1 MGTVLARWIPPPM
14 LAMFAL
20 FLVLPAVLPRF
31 GYTYLGTEVMIWA
44 IFALGYNLLLGYTG
58 LPAFGHGAFFGIG
71 GYLLGMTQ
79 KWVTGGLVLPLAAA
93 AAGTLLLGAV
103 VALFVARRR
112 GIYFSLLT
120 IAFGVMFWFMV
131 FVFDA
136 WTGGE
141 DGLTGINRLAVL
153 GYALRDNVPFYYFV
167 YAWFVGATVVLWR
180 IVNSPF
186 GQVIR
191 AIRQSETRARAVGYD
206 TARYKWAVFTLSCG
220 FAGLAG
226 GLYALARFGA
236 FAEPMSLSQSG
247 NVVLMCLI
255 GGGFASFYGPV
266 LGVVVFLVLRDVL
279 STLTDH
285 WMLAYGVLF
294 MAVILF
300 MPEGILGVVRRLR
313 QPAGFHDT
321 GAAQAARAREA
332 SRPRPPGRRRARA
345 SRDGCLAR
353 CGRRDARPGDAR
365 PPEGVRR
372 PRRPGRRGPHVRA
385 RPAVGPDRTERRGQ
399 DDVLQPPDRL
409 PRRRRG
415 RDPLQGPGRH
425 PPAARTA
432 GRAWASAG
440 PSRSSTSSTT
450 TPCSRTCGSR
460 CRRCGRGASTAG
472 RPPAP

>member
-1 MGTVLARWIPPPM
+1 
-14 LAMFAL
+14 
-20 FLVLPAVLPRF
+20 
-31 GYTYLGTEVMIWA
+31 
-44 IFALGYNLLLGYTG
+44 
-58 LPAFGHGAFFGIG
+58 
-71 GYLLGMTQ
+71 MTQ
-79 KWVTGGLVLPLAAA
+79 KWVTGGLVSPLLAAA
-93 AAGTLLLGAV
+93 LGTALLGAV

-131 FVFDA
+131 FVFDT

-141 DGLTGINRLAVL
+141 DGLTGINRLTVL
-153 GYALRDNVPFYYFV
+153 GYPLRDNVPFYYFV
-167 YAWFVGATVVLWR
+167 YGWFVGATVVLWR

-191 AIRQSETRARAVGYD
+191 GIRQSESRARALGYD

-236 FAEPMSLSQSG
+236 FPEPMSLSQSG

-285 WMLAYGVLF
+285 WLLAYGVLF

-313 QPAGFHDT
+313 QPTGFHDT
-321 GAAQAARAREA
+321 EAARA
-332 SRPRPPGRRRARA
+332 ARG
-345 SRDGCLAR
+345 DG
-353 CGRRDARPGDAR
+353 
-365 PPEGVRR
+365 
-372 PRRPGRRGPHVRA
+372 
-385 RPAVGPDRTERRGQ
+385 
-399 DDVLQPPDRL
+399 
-409 PRRRRG
+409 
-415 RDPLQGPGRH
+415 
-425 PPAARTA
+425 AA
-432 GRAWASAG
+432 ASAASGAAGERGG
-440 PSRSSTSSTT
+440 P
-450 TPCSRTCGSR
+450 
-460 CRRCGRGASTAG
+460 
-472 RPPAP
+472 

>member
-1 MGTVLARWIPPPM
+1 M

-20 FLVLPAVLPRF
+20 FLLLPAVLPRF
-31 GYTYLGTEVMIWA
+31 GYTYLGAEVMIWA

-71 GYLLGMTQ
+71 GYVLGLTQ
-79 KWVTGGLVLPLAAA
+79 KWATGGLALPLLAATL
-93 AAGTLLLGAV
+93 GTLVLGAAV
-103 VALFVARRR
+103 GLFVARRR

-131 FVFDA
+131 FVFDG

-141 DGLTGINRLAVL
+141 DGLTGINRLSVL
-153 GYALRDNVPFYYFV
+153 GHALRDNVPFYYFV

-285 WMLAYGVLF
+285 WMLVYGALF

-300 MPEGILGVVRRLR
+300 MPEGILGVARRLR

-321 GAAQAARAREA
+321 AAAHEARA
-332 SRPRPPGRRRARA
+332 
-345 SRDGCLAR
+345 
-353 CGRRDARPGDAR
+353 GDVPSPAGTANE
-365 PPEGVRR
+365 PE
-372 PRRPGRRGPHVRA
+372 P
-385 RPAVGPDRTERRGQ
+385 
-399 DDVLQPPDRL
+399 
-409 PRRRRG
+409 
-415 RDPLQGPGRH
+415 
-425 PPAARTA
+425 
-432 GRAWASAG
+432 
-440 PSRSSTSSTT
+440 
-450 TPCSRTCGSR
+450 
-460 CRRCGRGASTAG
+460 
-472 RPPAP
+472 